1 MNEDVLMPLVEE
13 FFRTRIWGPMR
24 LKKLAAQL
32 KRHGREQAKRG
43 ELKAT
48 KLRQMVATADRNIKQ
63 QVLAIE
69 EGIPPAIVKERIAE
83 LEEQKEAAQEALAE
97 LGPEDIE
104 VEDDYLAE
112 RLARLPDLS
121 RQLRDAPVEV
131 KRQIFEAFE
140 LRIELRI
147 ELDKPNLRLEISATV
162 TEAVA
167 EAFEDPNALQTEGFR
182 VTGPTIAG
190 AGFEPATFGL

>member
-1 MNEDVLMPLVEE
+1 
-13 FFRTRIWGPMR
+13 
-24 LKKLAAQL
+24 
-32 KRHGREQAKRG
+32 
-43 ELKAT
+43 
-48 KLRQMVATADRNIKQ
+48 MVAAADRNIKQ

-104 VEDDYLAE
+104 AEDDYLAE

-121 RQLRDAPVEV
+121 KQLRAAPIEV

-140 LRIELRI
+140 LRIEL
-147 ELDKPNLRLEISATV
+147 DKPNRRLEISATV

>member
-1 MNEDVLMPLVEE
+1 
-13 FFRTRIWGPMR
+13 
-24 LKKLAAQL
+24 
-32 KRHGREQAKRG
+32 
-43 ELKAT
+43 
-48 KLRQMVATADRNIKQ
+48 MVATADRNIKQ

-121 RQLRDAPVEV
+121 KQLRAASVRSSDRSSRRSSYHRA
-131 KRQIFEAFE
+131 
-140 LRIELRI
+140 
-147 ELDKPNLRLEISATV
+147 
-162 TEAVA
+162 
-167 EAFEDPNALQTEGFR
+167 
-182 VTGPTIAG
+182 
-190 AGFEPATFGL
+190 